1 MFERAMY
8 QMVVCGLLLILMAVG
23 NFVNTVA
30 TLIAKA
36 KIKSKMKKQG
46 KQVLQRMTSKKIA

>member
-1 MFERAMY
+1 MMPVL
-8 QMVVCGLLLILMAVG
+8 QMVVCGLLLIVMACG

-36 KIKSKMKKQG
+36 KIKAKMKRKG
-46 KQVLQRMTSKKIA
+46 NEMLHCMTPTKKGD

>member
-1 MFERAMY
+1 MIAM
-8 QMVVCGLLLILMAVG
+8 AWG

-36 KIKSKMKKQG
+36 KIKAKMKRKG
-46 KQVLQRMTSKKIA
+46 KQMLQRMTSTRKAA